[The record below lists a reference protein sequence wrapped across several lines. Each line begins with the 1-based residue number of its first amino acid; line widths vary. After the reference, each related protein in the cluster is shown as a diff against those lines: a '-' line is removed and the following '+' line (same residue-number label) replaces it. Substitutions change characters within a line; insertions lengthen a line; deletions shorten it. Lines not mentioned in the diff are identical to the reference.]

1 MTRSA
6 VARTDA
12 SHTGPDRLREAGL
25 RRTPARVAVWSAL
38 RAAERPL
45 AHADLSSVLDGL
57 DDITLY
63 RTLAAFEAAGL
74 VHAVHGTDGVTR
86 YGANV
91 DPGPGCPGNHVH
103 FLCGACGAVSCLRDQ
118 PLPRVTVP
126 AGATVAS
133 RHFLVLGRCAACA
146 ERA

>member
-1 MTRSA
+1 MPPVVTS
-6 VARTDA
+6 T
-12 SHTGPDRLREAGL
+12 PDRLRDAGL

-45 AHADLSSVLDGL
+45 AHADLSAALDGL

-63 RTLAAFEAAGL
+63 RTLAAFEGAGL

-86 YGANV
+86 YGANPDAV
-91 DPGPGCPGNHVH
+91 PGCPGNHLH
-103 FLCGACGAVSCLRDQ
+103 FLCSTCRAVACLRDQ
-118 PLPRVTVP
+118 PLPKVTAP
-126 AGATVAS
+126 PGATVDS

-146 ERA
+146 QPESP